1 LSESS
6 INQFRE
12 NFSYTPVI
20 QEISRK
26 VVFTLLKNIQ
36 CGCLVIE
43 EDGKQEIFGERN
55 SAPALQARIVVQDP
69 RAYAM
74 VMQDGDLGAGE
85 AYMQGYWTTPQL
97 LNVIRIFVSNMQALE
112 KINARKSWWR
122 KVGESFLH
130 WSKRNNQEKARQ
142 NIAAHYDLN
151 NDFFKLFLDDTMAY
165 SAGIFLNEEQSLLQ
179 ASRQKFK
186 HICDRLQLNANDH
199 LLEIGT
205 GWGGLAI
212 YAAKQYGCRVTTTT
226 LSQEQYDY
234 ALAWIEREGLQD
246 QITLLLKD
254 YRQLEGS
261 YDKLVSIEM
270 IEAVGAQYYSQYFS
284 KCNELLNE
292 NGLMLIQAITISDQ
306 RYQKSIHS
314 MDFIK
319 RYIFPGG
326 QLPSNSIICK
336 HIAENT
342 DMQLIGLEDITLDYA
357 QTLKHWRQ
365 RFFEK
370 LDKVKQQGFSDT
382 FIRMWEYY
390 LCFCE
395 GGFRERVIHTG
406 QFLIAKPQFRTLPRI
421 HVEM

>member
-1 LSESS
+1 MSESS

-12 NFSYTPVI
+12 NFSYTPVF
-20 QEISRK
+20 QDISRK

-36 CGCLVIE
+36 YGSLVIE
-43 EDGKQEIFGERN
+43 ENGKQEIFGERHT
-55 SAPALQARIVVQDP
+55 AQALQARIVVQDP

-74 VMQDGDLGAGE
+74 VMQDGDLGAAE

-97 LNVIRIFVSNMQALE
+97 LNVIRIFVSNMRALE

-122 KVGESFLH
+122 KLGESFLH
-130 WSKRNNQEKARQ
+130 WSKRNSQEKARQ

-179 ASRQKFK
+179 ASTQKFK
-186 HICDRLQLNANDH
+186 HICDRLQLKPKDH

-212 YAAKQYGCRVTTTT
+212 YAAKQYGCQVTTTT

-234 ALAWIEREGLQD
+234 ALAWIKREGLQD

-284 KCNELLNE
+284 KCNELLKE

-336 HIAENT
+336 HIAEDT
-342 DMQLIGLEDITLDYA
+342 DMQLIGLEDMTLDYA

-370 LDKVKQQGFSDT
+370 LDKVKQQGFSET

-406 QFLIAKPQFRTLPRI
+406 QFLIAKPQFKTLQRI
-421 HVEM
+421 HVES